1 MSQGP
6 ADLCDLKCVGEAGD
20 VVIVLGVDE
29 DLGFVFETAEGLR
42 MQNAIP
48 VALKGRPVRIRVL
61 GGLPTLRLGGPG
73 SDGGE
78 EVLIR
83 LTGRS
88 VSLQQWVFDDG
99 SRSSSLCPL
108 RRMAEISPDEKT

>member
-1 MSQGP
+1 
-6 ADLCDLKCVGEAGD
+6 VGEAGD

-29 DLGFVFETAEGLR
+29 DLSLVLEAAEGLR

-48 VALKGRPVRIRVL
+48 VAFKGRPVRIRVL
-61 GGLPTLRLGGPG
+61 RGLPTLRLGGAG

-83 LTGRS
+83 LTGPS
-88 VSLQQWVFDDG
+88 ISLQQRVFDDG
-99 SRSSSLCPL
+99 SRSSSRYPL

>member
-1 MSQGP
+1 M
-6 ADLCDLKCVGEAGD
+6 CDLECVGEAGD
-20 VVIVLGVDE
+20 VVIILGVDE
-29 DLGFVFETAEGLR
+29 DLGFVLETAEGLR

-48 VALKGRPVRIRVL
+48 VALKGRPVGIRVF
-61 GGLPTLRLGGPG
+61 GGLPALRLGGPG

-78 EVLIR
+78 EVLIG
-83 LTGRS
+83 LAGHPI
-88 VSLQQWVFDDG
+88 SLHQWVFDDG